1 VKLIAG
7 GKRALTLDHRE
18 RAIDRADRAHEVH
31 RHRPIDAHRHA
42 RGFTIIEVLLAMAI
56 LLFGMTAVLGLLM
69 FGAGL
74 SRTALLRTTAASAI
88 EAVAADLDET
98 LFPMVEGEAGPP
110 VDIKDRALPGETG
123 IVYSATAHENPQ
135 NALEYRVDIEMS
147 WSSAGVQREKR
158 FSMILLREISYGER
172 LRKRFVEGV
181 KDESKKVSVPEDS
194 AKK

>member
-1 VKLIAG
+1 M
-7 GKRALTLDHRE
+7 RAPYTRASYTRAPCTRRE
-18 RAIDRADRAHEVH
+18 
-31 RHRPIDAHRHA
+31 
-42 RGFTIIEVLLAMAI
+42 GFTIIEVLIAMAI

-74 SRTALLRTTAASAI
+74 SRTALLRTTAASAV
-88 EAVAADLDET
+88 ESVVADLDET

-110 VDIKDRALPGETG
+110 VDIKERALPGSPD

-135 NALEYRVDIEMS
+135 NPLEYRVDIEMT

-158 FSMILLREISYGER
+158 FSTLVLREISYGER

-181 KDESKKVSVPEDS
+181 KDEAKKVPVPEDPP
-194 AKK
+194 KK